1 MSSTPGTSHGR
12 PPLHAVQV
20 LGGGSGGSGA
30 HVRSLAAGLVAR
42 GLRVTVCAAG
52 CTEARYGFAG
62 TGAAFEALPAGTDA
76 LVVAGI
82 RAASADADVVH
93 AHGLRWGVL
102 AALALRGRATPL
114 VVTWHRRVCAAG
126 ARAHVVRLM
135 ERRAARGAA
144 VVLAPSPDLVD
155 QARLRGA
162 RDARL
167 TSVALPGPGAPWPVA
182 DADDDV
188 PRDKLLAELGVMGR
202 PLLLAVGRLEAEQGY
217 GPLLDAA
224 RAWCALDPEP
234 LLVVAGEGPERGALQ
249 RRIEDEGLPV
259 RLVGRRDDVPQL
271 LAAADVAILPS
282 RWEARSLLAQ
292 EAFRAGVPLVA
303 TSVGGVPDLVGDAAE
318 LVPYGDAGALA
329 GAVSGLLG
337 DPGRRERLVA
347 AGRVRLGEWPSE
359 DDAVAHVL
367 SVYDELSGWR

>member
-1 MSSTPGTSHGR
+1 MSSTSGTSHGR
-12 PPLHAVQV
+12 PPLHAVQI

-30 HVRSLAAGLVAR
+30 HVRSLAGGLVAR

-52 CTEARYGFAG
+52 CAEARYGF
-62 TGAAFEALPAGTDA
+62 TGAGASFEALPAGTDA

-102 AALALRGRATPL
+102 AALALRGRGTPL

-167 TSVALPGPGAPWPVA
+167 TAVALPAPRAVPM
-182 DADDDV
+182 DPDDDL

-224 RAWCALDPEP
+224 RSWRDLDPEP
-234 LLVVAGEGPERGALQ
+234 LLLVAGEGPERGALQ
-249 RRIEDEGLPV
+249 RRIEDEHLPV

-271 LAAADVAILPS
+271 LGAADVAILPS

-292 EAFRAGVPLVA
+292 EAFQAGVPLVA

-329 GAVSGLLG
+329 LAVTGLLA
-337 DPGRRERLVA
+337 DPPRRERLVA

>member
-20 LGGGSGGSGA
+20 LGGGSGGTGA
-30 HVRSLAAGLVAR
+30 HVRSLAAGLAAR

-52 CTEARYGFAG
+52 CAEARYGFTEA
-62 TGAAFEALPAGTDA
+62 GAAFEALPAGTDA
-76 LVVAGI
+76 LLVAGI

-167 TSVALPGPGAPWPVA
+167 TAVALPGPRPPATGPEE
-182 DADDDV
+182 DL
-188 PRDKLLAELGVMGR
+188 PRDKVLAELGVLGR
-202 PLLLAVGRLEAEQGY
+202 PLLLAVGRLEEGQGY

-224 RAWCALDPEP
+224 RSWRGLDPEP

-249 RRIEDEGLPV
+249 RRIEGEGLPV

-292 EAFRAGVPLVA
+292 EAFQAGVPLVA

-329 GAVSGLLG
+329 GAVSGLLE
-337 DPGRRERLVA
+337 DPLRRERLVA
-347 AGRVRLGEWPSE
+347 AGRERLGEWPSE

-367 SVYDELSGWR
+367 SVYDELSGWG